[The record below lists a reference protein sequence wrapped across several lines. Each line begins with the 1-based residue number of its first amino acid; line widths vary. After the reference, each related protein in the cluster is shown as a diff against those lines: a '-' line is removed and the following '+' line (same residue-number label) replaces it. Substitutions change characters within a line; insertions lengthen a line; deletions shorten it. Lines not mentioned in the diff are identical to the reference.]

1 MVTESSLSEFIIKNR
16 NLNLQNFS
24 KEIKIA
30 VLGSFTLNGL
40 KEVLRVKCSDI
51 NVNAKIYSAPYNQI
65 NQEILNKKGYVYE
78 FNPDITFLIL
88 DTRSILGDVFFLP
101 YSINKNER
109 KILINNKIAELSDL
123 IDIFTSTINSK
134 LVISNLSIPNYSPN
148 GICETKT
155 EYGLQQMIHEFN
167 QKLLEISSQNH
178 SLYIYDF
185 NGFVN
190 RYGEKNTFDFHQYYS
205 ADIKISFE
213 YIPYLCHD
221 FMGYVKAVLGM
232 NRKCIVLDLDNT
244 LWGGVVG
251 EDEINGI
258 KLGLTDS
265 GRVYYEFQK
274 YLKSLQQRGIILA
287 INSKNNS
294 DDALEVIRNHP
305 YMVLKEQD
313 FACQKIN
320 WNDKISNMK
329 EIARELNIGLDSIVF
344 LDDDPVNRELMMKTL
359 PEILTV
365 DLPVDP
371 TYFISRLLALNDF
384 NVLSITE
391 EDTNRGTMYY
401 QQKQRKEFESTTNL
415 DDFLTQLDIKIKILP
430 CNEFTIPRISQ
441 LTLKTNQFNLTT
453 KRYQEEDI
461 RRFSTTDTM
470 IVGCAQ
476 VEDKFGDNGL
486 TGVFII
492 SKKYPDIWYV
502 DTFLL
507 SCRIMGR
514 GIENT
519 ILSYIINEA
528 KKNNVK
534 KILAQYIPTKK
545 NTTSKKFLED
555 AGFEQE
561 GDYWAFDTNKQF
573 KASLHDI
580 IIHDG

>member
-1 MVTESSLSEFIIKNR
+1 MISEPSLSEFITKNR
-16 NLNLQNFS
+16 SLNLQNPD

-30 VLGSFTLNGL
+30 ILGSFTLNGL
-40 KEVLRVKCSDI
+40 EEVLRVKCSDI
-51 NVNAKIYSAPYNQI
+51 KVNAKAYSAPYNQF
-65 NQEILNKKGYVYE
+65 NQEILNKNGYLYE
-78 FNPDITFLIL
+78 FKPDITFLIL
-88 DTRSILGDVFFLP
+88 DTRSILGDLFFSP
-101 YSINKNER
+101 YVVDKNER
-109 KILINNKIAELSDL
+109 KAFINNKLVELSNL
-123 IDIFTSTINSK
+123 VEIFTKTLNSK
-134 LVISNLSIPNYSPN
+134 LVITNLNIPSYSPY

-155 EYGLQQMIHEFN
+155 EYNLQQIVHDFN
-167 QKLLEISSQNH
+167 QKLSEISLQNT

-190 RYGEKNTFDFHQYYS
+190 RYGEENIFDFRQYFS
-205 ADIKISFE
+205 GDIKISFD
-213 YIPYLCHD
+213 YIPYLGHD
-221 FMGYVKAVLGM
+221 FMGYIKAVLGM

-244 LWGGVVG
+244 LWGGVIG

-258 KLGLTDS
+258 KLGLTGNGS
-265 GRVYYEFQK
+265 AYNEFQK
-274 YLKSLQQRGIILA
+274 YLLSLQQRGIILT

-294 DDALEVIRNHP
+294 DDALEAIRNHP
-305 YMVLKEQD
+305 YMVLKEHH

-329 EIARELNIGLDSIVF
+329 EIAQELNIGLDSMVF
-344 LDDDPVNRELMMKTL
+344 FDDDPVNRELMKKVL
-359 PEILTV
+359 PEVLTV
-365 DLPVDP
+365 DLSADP
-371 TYFISRLLALNDF
+371 ASFISSLIALNEF

-391 EDTNRGTMYY
+391 EDTKRGTMYY
-401 QQKQRKEFESTTNL
+401 QQKQRKELENTTNL
-415 DDFLTQLDIKIKILP
+415 DDFLTQLDIKVKILH

-461 RRFSTTDTM
+461 RRFSTIDTM

-476 VEDKFGDNGL
+476 VEDKFGDSGL

-492 SKKYPDIWYV
+492 SKERQDVWYI

-514 GIENT
+514 GIENA

-528 KKNNVK
+528 KKKNVK

-545 NTTSKKFLED
+545 NIPSEKFLEN
-555 AGFEQE
+555 AGFKQE
-561 GDYWAFDTNKQF
+561 GDYWVFETNKQF
-573 KASLHDI
+573 KTPSHTS
-580 IIHDG
+580 IIHSG